1 MYPKSSLILLMGDPG
16 ISRLAIVQLVSEEMG
31 MACIQVCMDQINNRY
46 SGDKEAMRER
56 YLKLAEEASEDKD
69 VILYFADSQLALMRT
84 MSDQSTKITL
94 VGAAN
99 STENLDNNFLGKISK
114 YISIPPPNL
123 KARLNFIN
131 MQIEVAHFSNDIG
144 EKEMEFIG
152 RETEKFSFRDLQRLW
167 YQSCDIL
174 LSHIRKADHFKNT
187 NKDDFRCFVPCNCNG
202 ECERF
207 EKKNVISD
215 AIEMRV
221 SGETIIKALS
231 AVSIVVHNKIIKED
245 EYLQKF
251 SNFIQNKEDISQ
263 HEEENEANKN
273 DDDDDDFCLVI
284 CGCMTILITFVIGI
298 IILIL
303 A

>member
-1 MYPKSSLILLMGDPG
+1 M
-16 ISRLAIVQLVSEEMG
+16 
-31 MACIQVCMDQINNRY
+31 
-46 SGDKEAMRER
+46 
-56 YLKLAEEASEDKD
+56 
-69 VILYFADSQLALMRT
+69 
-84 MSDQSTKITL
+84 
-94 VGAAN
+94 
-99 STENLDNNFLGKISK
+99 
-114 YISIPPPNL
+114 
-123 KARLNFIN
+123 
-131 MQIEVAHFSNDIG
+131 
-144 EKEMEFIG
+144 
-152 RETEKFSFRDLQRLW
+152 
-167 YQSCDIL
+167 
-174 LSHIRKADHFKNT
+174 SHIRKADHFKNT

-263 HEEENEANKN
+263 HEEENETNKN
-273 DDDDDDFCLVI
+273 DDDDDDDFCLVI